1 MKWTKEENQK
11 DGKEIYKNGHKTTIK
26 GKKKTGTKTQPKRN
40 YKVTQH

>member
-26 GKKKTGTKTQPKRN
+26 GKKTRTKTQPKRN